1 MHPSIPAA
9 LLMLLLA
16 GGWLLGRRRVRP
28 VLGSTDTT
36 AVAELNRL
44 QIACLKTTPASHS
57 AIPTA
62 SIARTSAPIGAASP
76 AGAAAGS
83 PLDAGFPTHGAASP
97 LGAGAPGRRLL
108 RLQSWRS
115 ASPEQRLQAL
125 EIARHSSRREAL
137 PLLRLGLRDPDPT
150 VMAAAAAAMV
160 RFRGRP
166 TAEFAEAPSLPVDP
180 RRLRQ
185 PGRAAGSAPLS
196 GTGVLWRPRS
206 VLRTR

>member
-16 GGWLLGRRRVRP
+16 AGWLLGRRRVRP
-28 VLGSTDTT
+28 VLGSADTT

-44 QIACLKTTPASHS
+44 QIECLKTTPVSPS
-57 AIPTA
+57 AIPAA

-83 PLDAGFPTHGAASP
+83 PPDAGFQAPGAASS
-97 LGAGAPGRRLL
+97 LGGGAPGRRLL
-108 RLQSWRS
+108 RLQSWS
-115 ASPEQRLQAL
+115 GASREQRLQAL
-125 EIARHSSRREAL
+125 EIARQAGRREAL
-137 PLLRLGLRDPDPT
+137 PLLRLGLRDPDLT

-166 TAEFAEAPSLPVDP
+166 TAESLEPP
-180 RRLRQ
+180 ARTAGLGSLRQ
-185 PGRAAGSAPLS
+185 PGRPAAAARLSELGALS
-196 GTGVLWRPRS
+196 GPRS
-206 VLRTR
+206 VSRTR

>member
-16 GGWLLGRRRVRP
+16 AGWLLGRRRVRP
-28 VLGSTDTT
+28 VLGSADTT

-44 QIACLKTTPASHS
+44 QIECLKTTPVSPS
-57 AIPTA
+57 AIPAA

-83 PLDAGFPTHGAASP
+83 PPDAGFQAPGAASS
-97 LGAGAPGRRLL
+97 LGAGAPGRRRLL
-108 RLQSWRS
+108 PRLQSWS
-115 ASPEQRLQAL
+115 GASREQRLQAL
-125 EIARHSSRREAL
+125 EIARQAGRREAL
-137 PLLRLGLRDPDPT
+137 PLLRLGLRDPDLT

-166 TAEFAEAPSLPVDP
+166 TAESLEPRPHRRPGKLPSA
-180 RRLRQ
+180 R
-185 PGRAAGSAPLS
+185 
-196 GTGVLWRPRS
+196 
-206 VLRTR
+206 